1 MKKGV
6 KILILC
12 MALLIVGLITF
23 IVVDKVINNKDKN
36 NDVANATTNK
46 SNTVINETAE
56 TKDDNKEKED
66 KEKEDKKTTDKGN
79 DEVAKVIAEALK
91 ERRFMAKNGIDIE
104 SDAKFIKVA
113 DNIYLIRVTDKS
125 QDVAMTTDFV
135 VRYEDGQAVFEKLEI
150 EKHPYDL
157 SVDIDHH
164 IVKAE
169 RTMKGYTST
178 KFYDLSNGKFE
189 LKLEFGAPYKE
200 GDIDYSDTY
209 KYTID
214 GEEVSEETYKTRFN
228 STQYNSFNYIT
239 FEGNSRIFDDKIID
253 DYVK

>member
-36 NDVANATTNK
+36 NEVANATTNK

-113 DNIYLIRVTDKS
+113 DNVYLIRVTYKS

-135 VRYEDGQAVFEKLEI
+135 VRYEDGQAAFEKLEI